1 MAELHTAKALVDIY
15 ILFVIRFYLNPIK
28 GVKRSFGTS
37 WNNGNQMEVKRSVI
51 IIQYIVQTGSIWQRL
66 TVNNIQQAYLN

>member
-28 GVKRSFGTS
+28 GVKRSSS

-66 TVNNIQQAYLN
+66 TVNNIQPAYLN

>member
-15 ILFVIRFYLNPIK
+15 ILFVIRFYLNQIK
-28 GVKRSFGTS
+28 GVKRSSS

-66 TVNNIQQAYLN
+66 TVNNIQPAYLN

>member
-28 GVKRSFGTS
+28 GVKRSFGTIANLNPQGFWCTRLCFKFEYCFMNAVLAS
-37 WNNGNQMEVKRSVI
+37 S
-51 IIQYIVQTGSIWQRL
+51 IV
-66 TVNNIQQAYLN
+66 